1 MTLTGTAFDPFT
13 PVLPASGHGGRLYGV
28 YTALVT
34 DVDDPEGMGRV
45 RIRLPWTTD
54 QDGDLFET
62 WARVATL
69 MAGND
74 RGTWFIPE
82 PDDEVLVAFEAGDPR
97 RPYVVGALWNG
108 QDAPPEQMR
117 PGNPIRSLTSRSGI
131 VITFDDTEGGVQLVL
146 ETPGG
151 QKITCT
157 DTPPAIRIEDSSG
170 NSVKLE
176 PSGISLTAAAQIK
189 LSAATVEITAGLVKV
204 DSAMSKF
211 SGVVQSSTNI
221 TNATVS
227 ASYTPGAG
235 NIW

>member
-1 MTLTGTAFDPFT
+1 MGAPFDLFT
-13 PVLPASGHGGRLYGV
+13 PVLPASGHGGRLFGV
-28 YTALVT
+28 YTAIVT
-34 DVDDPEGMGRV
+34 DVQDPEGMGRV

-54 QDGDLFET
+54 QGGDLYET
-62 WARVATL
+62 WARLATL

-74 RGTWFIPE
+74 RGTWFVPE

-108 QDAPPEQMR
+108 QDAAPETMQA
-117 PGNPIRSLTSRSGI
+117 GNPIRSITSRSGI
-131 VITFDDTEGGVQLVL
+131 VITFDDTPGAVKLTL

-151 QKITCT
+151 QTITCT
-157 DTPPAIRIEDSSG
+157 DTPPAIQVEDSTG

-176 PSGISLTAAAQIK
+176 ASGISITAASKITLTAG
-189 LSAATVEITAGLVKV
+189 TVEVSAGMVTV
-204 DSAMSKF
+204 NAGMSTF

-221 TNATVS
+221 TNSTISAT
-227 ASYTPGAG
+227 YTPGAG